1 MGIINNLINSLKDN
15 FTMAEF
21 SINGR
26 MTVKSL
32 RKQFKDAFGA
42 SLRVYKGAKFAPEDA
57 TLASIRSGENVKGG
71 ELVCKGNLQVGN
83 FETKMKE
90 MFGITV
96 KVANPDN
103 TKLASSNMTIAAA
116 GREAVAT
123 DNWSNEQLQCYFW
136 DTIQDL
142 LIAKGYDIEK
152 KDLTKDVEDYY
163 KSSRYKR
170 YGITF
175 NIYRTKKKKD
185 VTFTG
190 SIVAYTIDSITVSGP
205 ATVNSTDGSAKAP
218 KISDLNAVASYR
230 DSSGAVKTVNLIAA
244 DLKLYGTAS
253 FVDSGVTEVSEDE
266 PTALAK
272 QTVQVKWQSA
282 VSADFEYTVQYVKS
296 TEPAPTYTYVWAD
309 TAETDGYRQIAYEI
323 LPETAA
329 NRYIQRG
336 EFNADDFVAVY
347 KVMVPTDEDGVV
359 VTEENFKK
367 AYEEAGYAEKDIPE
381 YYQLEKLTAGKG
393 ETLSV
398 TLTNP
403 LEVTVDEK
411 TTTYADRF
419 AEAED
424 AAISLVYEYVGNE
437 ATGEL
442 VVLSNT
448 ENNTVIGQVTRDDS
462 GKAIVDVDAGVDGLK
477 IENLIADY
485 ATDVNIKIADGEAGS
500 AQATPVEAGT
510 EAEDLELTITAKT
523 WKSGFRASDLADADN
538 VVSPITITGTVPSVS
553 GDAAKSTSVSVVLQM
568 TDTIYS
574 DSRYSKN
581 ITGVWVQNEI
591 V

>member
-1 MGIINNLINSLKDN
+1 MKKKSIFVVALAALMLIAFTACEQPVPGLSKSII
-15 FTMAEF
+15 
-21 SINGR
+21 
-26 MTVKSL
+26 
-32 RKQFKDAFGA
+32 
-42 SLRVYKGAKFAPEDA
+42 DA
-57 TLASIRSGENVKGG
+57 TIVQNGTFLVGQPYDASKFSVNVTYSDKSTGTLEGVNVVYVGG
-71 ELVCKGNLQVGN
+71 EKGS
-83 FETKMKE
+83 TAAS
-90 MFGITV
+90 
-96 KVANPDN
+96 VANGDKVQVSLPVSAPN
-103 TKLASSNMTIAAA
+103 YSGTSN
-116 GREAVAT
+116 V
-123 DNWSNEQLQCYFW
+123 Q
-136 DTIQDL
+136 
-142 LIAKGYDIEK
+142 
-152 KDLTKDVEDYY
+152 
-163 KSSRYKR
+163 
-170 YGITF
+170 
-175 NIYRTKKKKD
+175 KD

-218 KISDLNAVASYR
+218 KASDLSAVASYR

-244 DLKLYGTAS
+244 DLSLVTTGDGAPA
-253 FVDSGVTEVSEDE
+253 FVDKDTTEVTKDE
-266 PTALAK
+266 PTALASVK
-272 QTVQVKWQSA
+272 VYVKWQSA
-282 VSADFEYTVQYVKS
+282 AAANFQYTVQYVES

-309 TAETDGYRQIAYEI
+309 TAETDGFRQIAYEI

-419 AEAED
+419 DEAED

-448 ENNTVIGQVTRDDS
+448 ENNTVIGQVTREDS
-462 GKAIVDVDAGVDGLK
+462 GKAIVDVDAGVDGLT
-477 IENLIADY
+477 ITGLIADY

-510 EAEDLELTITAKT
+510 SAEDLELTITAKT
-523 WKSGFRASDLADADN
+523 WKSEFRASDLADADN
-538 VVSPITITGTVPSVS
+538 VVTPITITGTVPSVS

>member
-1 MGIINNLINSLKDN
+1 MKKKSIFVVALAALMLIAFTACEQPVPGLSKSII
-15 FTMAEF
+15 
-21 SINGR
+21 
-26 MTVKSL
+26 
-32 RKQFKDAFGA
+32 
-42 SLRVYKGAKFAPEDA
+42 DA
-57 TLASIRSGENVKGG
+57 TIVQNGTFLVGQPYDASKFSVNVTYSDKSTGTLEGVNVVYVGG
-71 ELVCKGNLQVGN
+71 EKDS
-83 FETKMKE
+83 TAAS
-90 MFGITV
+90 
-96 KVANPDN
+96 VANGDKVQVTLPVSAPN
-103 TKLASSNMTIAAA
+103 YSGTSN
-116 GREAVAT
+116 V
-123 DNWSNEQLQCYFW
+123 Q
-136 DTIQDL
+136 
-142 LIAKGYDIEK
+142 
-152 KDLTKDVEDYY
+152 
-163 KSSRYKR
+163 
-170 YGITF
+170 
-175 NIYRTKKKKD
+175 KD
-185 VTFTG
+185 VTFAG

-205 ATVNSTDGSAKAP
+205 ATVNSTNGAATQP
-218 KISDLNAVASYR
+218 KVEDLTAVASYR

-253 FVDSGVTEVSEDE
+253 FVDSDVAEVSEDE